1 MRSGF
6 AMFSAILA
14 ASSTSAIAATG
25 GGAVDLAVASNGSDA
40 PAGNDPATA
49 DQQREPTIIVTGKRS
64 EGTDDYGVE
73 DQTTATRLPLSQK
86 DTPQS
91 ISVVTRAQI
100 EDFQLNDVN
109 ALLTTVPGVSV
120 LAAETDRVYYS
131 ARGFDIQT
139 FQIDGVGLP
148 FAFGIQ
154 TGSLDTAIYDRIEV
168 VRGAPGLLSSTGNP
182 SAVINFIRKRPH
194 TDLRATGSVQYG
206 SFDNLRLD
214 GDVSVPLTSDGSI
227 RARGV
232 GAYLDTDSY
241 LDRYRLTRWTGYG
254 VVEADLGPNTVVS
267 AGYAHQDHQSR
278 GAQWGALPL
287 YYTDGTRIDYDRS
300 ASTGTDWSGWNVIDR
315 QIFGDLAHDFGGG
328 WTARLTVLRR
338 AISENDE
345 LFYVYGNPDRNTG
358 DGVFTYPGKFGGETK
373 NLTIEAYLAGKVD
386 IGGREHDVMVGANR
400 GAQSYL
406 QYSSYD
412 YAQVGLPLSLE
423 DMLAGTFP
431 RPDFP
436 AFDLSL
442 DQHTRRETVY
452 GLFRANPSDRLKI
465 MLGGN
470 FTHATSEGISYGT
483 PQDFDASKF
492 LPFVGA
498 TFDLTPAISAYASY
512 ATIFRPQV
520 ELNAANEIL
529 PPIEGDNLEGGIKG
543 EWNDGRLYVSAAV
556 FRARQNNTAFGM
568 FDPDLGRT
576 VYTPV
581 DATSTGVEVEFGG
594 EIAPGLQATGGFT
607 AMRIRDENDD
617 PERTFVP
624 RNTGRLNL
632 VYSPPSMRQLK
643 LGVSAQYQS
652 DFYFEPGGASVTTG
666 DPIRIEQDA
675 YALIDLLASYDVTDN
690 LGFSVNVRNLTNTK
704 YLSSL
709 TFDQSFYGAPREV
722 LATVRFKY

>member
-1 MRSGF
+1 MR
-6 AMFSAILA
+6 FSFTVLPALLA
-14 ASSTSAIAATG
+14 ATSTGVIAAT
-25 GGAVDLAVASNGSDA
+25 D
-40 PAGNDPATA
+40 ATA
-49 DQQREPTIIVTGKRS
+49 TEGLDQQRDPTIIVTGKRS
-64 EGTDDYGVE
+64 EGSDEYGV
-73 DQTTATRLPLSQK
+73 DQQSTATRLPLSQRE
-86 DTPQS
+86 TPQS
-91 ISVVTRAQI
+91 VSVVTRAQI

-109 ALLTTVPGVSV
+109 ALLTTVPGVNV

-194 TDLRATGSVQYG
+194 TDLRAAGSAQYG
-206 SFDNLRLD
+206 SFDNFRLD
-214 GDVSVPLTSDGSI
+214 GDVSVPITPDGSI
-227 RARGV
+227 RARAV
-232 GAYLDTDSY
+232 GAYLDTDSH
-241 LDRYRLTRWTGYG
+241 LDRYGLKRWTGYG
-254 VVEADLGPNTVVS
+254 IVEADLGPNTVIS
-267 AGYAHQDHQSR
+267 AGYGHQDHQSS

-287 YYTDGTRIDYDRS
+287 YYTDGTRIDYNRS

-315 QIFGDLAHDFGGG
+315 QIFGDLAHDFGDG

-345 LFYVYGNPDRNTG
+345 LFYVYGNPERTTG
-358 DGVFTYPGKFGGETK
+358 DGIFTYPGKFGGETK
-373 NLTIEAYLAGKVD
+373 NLTIEAYVAGKVD
-386 IGGREHDVMVGANR
+386 IGGRDHDIMFGANR

-412 YAQVGLPLSLE
+412 YSQVGLPLSID

-442 DQHTRRETVY
+442 DQHTRRETLY
-452 GLFRANPSDRLKI
+452 GLFRANPTDSLKI

-470 FTHATSEGISYGT
+470 YTHASSEGVSYGT

-498 TFDLTPAISAYASY
+498 TLDLSPNISAYASY

-529 PPIEGDNLEGGIKG
+529 PPVEGDNLEAGLKG
-543 EWNDGRLYVSAAV
+543 EWNGGKLYASAAV
-556 FRARQNNTAFGM
+556 FQARQNNTAFGM
-568 FDPDLGRT
+568 FDATLGRT

-581 DATSTGVEVEFGG
+581 DATSTGVEIEFGG
-594 EIAPGLQATGGFT
+594 KIAPGLQATGGFT
-607 AMRIRDENDD
+607 TMRIRDENDQ

-624 RNTGRLNL
+624 RSTARLNL
-632 VYSPPSMRQLK
+632 VYSPPSLEQLK
-643 LGVSAQYQS
+643 LGFSAQYQS
-652 DFYFEPGGASVTTG
+652 DFYFEPGSVSVTTG

-675 YALIDLLASYDVTDN
+675 YALVDLMASYDLSDN
-690 LGFSVNVRNLTNTK
+690 VGLSLNLRNVTNTK

-709 TFDQSFYGAPREV
+709 TFDQSYYGAPRSAI
-722 LATVRFKY
+722 ATLRFRY

>member
-1 MRSGF
+1 MGVPLSNRSKFVCTLLASAALFPSQAF
-6 AMFSAILA
+6 AADA
-14 ASSTSAIAATG
+14 EATSSLDAFDDQTGTSPI
-25 GGAVDLAVASNGSDA
+25 V
-40 PAGNDPATA
+40 
-49 DQQREPTIIVTGKRS
+49 VTGVRS

-73 DQTTATRLPLSQK
+73 EQSTAMRLPLSQRE
-86 DTPQS
+86 TPQS
-91 ISVVTRAQI
+91 VSVVTRQQI
-100 EDFQLNDVN
+100 DDFQLNDVN

-182 SAVINFIRKRPH
+182 SAVINFIRKRPS
-194 TDLRATGSVQYG
+194 TDLQAAGSVQYG

-214 GDVSVPLTSDGSI
+214 GDVSVPITSDGSV
-227 RARGV
+227 RARAV
-232 GAYLDTDSY
+232 GAYLDTDSH
-241 LDRYRLTRWTGYG
+241 LDRYSLKRWTGYG
-254 VVEADLGPNTVVS
+254 IVEADLGPNTVVS

-278 GAQWGALPL
+278 NAMWGAIPL
-287 YYTDGTRIDYDRS
+287 YYTDGTRIDFDRS
-300 ASTGTDWSGWNVIDR
+300 ANYAPDWSGWNVIDR
-315 QIFGDLAHDFGGG
+315 QIFGDIAHDFGDG
-328 WTARLTVLRR
+328 WTARVTVLRR
-338 AISENDE
+338 AVTEDDE
-345 LFYVYGNPDRNTG
+345 LFYIYGNPDRATG
-358 DGVFTYPGKFGGETK
+358 DGIFSYPGKFAGETR
-373 NLTIEAYLAGKVD
+373 NFTVEAYLTGKVG
-386 IGGREHDVMVGANR
+386 IGGRKHDIMIGANR
-400 GAQSYL
+400 GAQSYK

-412 YAQVGLPLSLE
+412 YSQVGVPLPLDTLFE
-423 DMLAGTFP
+423 GNFP

-436 AFDLSL
+436 DFELSL

-452 GLFRANPSDRLKI
+452 GLFRANVSDALKV

-470 FTHATSEGISYGT
+470 YTHASSEGVSYGT
-483 PQDFDASKF
+483 PQDFDESKF

-498 TFDLTPAISAYASY
+498 TLDLSSSISAYASY

-529 PPIEGDNLEGGIKG
+529 PPIEGDNLEAGIKG
-543 EWNDGRLYVSAAV
+543 EWNDGRLYASAAV

-568 FDPDLGRT
+568 FDPALGRT
-576 VYTPV
+576 IYTPV
-581 DATSTGVEVEFGG
+581 DAESTGVEFEFGG
-594 EIAPGLQATGGFT
+594 MIAPGLQATGGFT
-607 AMRIRDENDD
+607 VMRIRDENDN

-632 VYSPPSMRQLK
+632 VYSPPSLDRLK

-652 DFYFEPGGASVTTG
+652 DFYFEPGGVSVSTG
-666 DPIRIEQDA
+666 EPIRIEQGD
-675 YALIDLLASYDVTDN
+675 YALVDLMASYDVTDA
-690 LGFSVNVRNLTNTK
+690 LGLSLNVRNVTNAK

-709 TFDQSFYGAPREV
+709 TFDQSFYGAPRSV
-722 LATVRFKY
+722 LASVRLSY